1 MPGQR
6 LSLEAVGGRFLAG
19 VQSARSWPWVAMF
32 AAALALATRLPHVL
46 SSSFPLGDGGLFYLM
61 ARGLAESFP
70 RLPLEVGY
78 GAARVPFAY
87 PPLGFYAA
95 AVVDRLGP
103 WDMLQVMRFLP
114 LAFSVLSA
122 AAAWP
127 LLRSLAPWP
136 RSLAALVVFVLL
148 PRSWNWEIVGGG
160 ITRAPGLLFLL
171 LSLNES
177 VRLARG
183 QGGRMSA
190 LWAALAFW
198 SHPEM
203 GLMAVAHP
211 VFFAVALAP
220 PGTRWRALT
229 RAAVVSAAAVATTVP
244 WWAYVSVTYGA
255 DTWLGAA
262 TGSRYGPL
270 ATLSLMLFPFFYGE
284 PGVPW
289 LAILGLAGV
298 VFMALRREPL
308 PLAWLVLLFLLDPRK
323 APTLAALP
331 LSLGASWA
339 ALTIAS
345 RAQRLKPQAASV
357 TLAVLV
363 CVGATQALLA
373 DRSLV
378 SPLET
383 LSPEDRSAME
393 WLRDH
398 TPADARVLTLSGLH
412 WARDAASE
420 WLPALSGRD
429 SVLTVQGSEWLGRGQ
444 FLAKQEEHADVQ
456 RCAREGECSGGLLAA
471 RYRADYVFVYSRC
484 RCARAR
490 EGLRPLLADVL
501 YVPTADGAP

>member
-1 MPGQR
+1 
-6 LSLEAVGGRFLAG
+6 
-19 VQSARSWPWVAMF
+19 
-32 AAALALATRLPHVL
+32 
-46 SSSFPLGDGGLFYLM
+46 
-61 ARGLAESFP
+61 
-70 RLPLEVGY
+70 
-78 GAARVPFAY
+78 
-87 PPLGFYAA
+87 
-95 AVVDRLGP
+95 
-103 WDMLQVMRFLP
+103 
-114 LAFSVLSA
+114 
-122 AAAWP
+122 
-127 LLRSLAPWP
+127 
-136 RSLAALVVFVLL
+136 
-148 PRSWNWEIVGGG
+148 
-160 ITRAPGLLFLL
+160 
-171 LSLNES
+171 
-177 VRLARG
+177 
-183 QGGRMSA
+183 
-190 LWAALAFW
+190 
-198 SHPEM
+198 
-203 GLMAVAHP
+203 
-211 VFFAVALAP
+211 
-220 PGTRWRALT
+220 
-229 RAAVVSAAAVATTVP
+229 
-244 WWAYVSVTYGA
+244 
-255 DTWLGAA
+255 
-262 TGSRYGPL
+262 
-270 ATLSLMLFPFFYGE
+270 
-284 PGVPW
+284 
-289 LAILGLAGV
+289 
-298 VFMALRREPL
+298 MALRREPL